1 MRLEPAAQGGKVVL
15 VGRDGVQEVVLRRA
29 LPIVGP
35 HRVGRGGPGTAVRES
50 RRGFVSDSA
59 RHRWGPNNSGNTMQW
74 IIRCQLR
81 RIFRAAIFFTAH
93 GGNLSSSLDRGRRWR
108 SADRK
113 ERGTRAQAAASGA
126 MPSSRSISM

>member
-15 VGRDGVQEVVLRRA
+15 VGRDGVQEVVLRRP
-29 LPIVGP
+29 LPVVGP
-35 HRVGRGGPGTAVRES
+35 HRVGRGGPGTAVRTWVRFRQRAAS
-50 RRGFVSDSA
+50 V
-59 RHRWGPNNSGNTMQW
+59 GPNNSGNTMQW